1 MRRILAFLWICLIS
15 LSANAQPPQGEN
27 LYVGTFT
34 SEGAEG
40 VYWLKFNPETGDLR
54 SFQTM
59 KGIDNPN
66 FMKRSPDGQLM
77 YIVGRSPGTVD
88 ATGGFV
94 NSYRIGAR
102 GELRFLGKQTSHGG
116 DPCYVDVSPDGKW
129 VALANYGGGSIAIYP
144 VGENGALLSATAII
158 RHQGSGPNISRQK
171 EPHAHS
177 IRFSLDGSRLYA
189 ADLGTD
195 QLLVYQ
201 LDRELGTLTPASQP
215 YVAMPPGSGPR
226 HFEFSRDEKYAYVA
240 NELTSTVTVIEN
252 TGTQFQVVQT
262 ISALSDDYAGTSYC
276 ADIHLS
282 PDEKYV
288 YVSNRGHQ
296 SIAVFERL
304 AEGRLK
310 LVKHVG
316 VEGNWPRN
324 FTIHSSGKYM
334 LVANQRSHNITVF
347 EMKDGIPVYT
357 GKQLK
362 VPAAVCL
369 QF

>member
-1 MRRILAFLWICLIS
+1 MRRILVFFWICLSS
-15 LSANAQPPQGEN
+15 LITTAQPPQGEN

-34 SEGAEG
+34 SESAEG
-40 VYWLKFNPETGDLR
+40 VYWLKFNPQTGDLR
-54 SFQTM
+54 HFQTL

-66 FMKRSPDGQLM
+66 FMKKSPDGQMM
-77 YIVGRSPGTVD
+77 YIVGRAPGTVD

-94 NSYRIGAR
+94 NSYRIGER
-102 GELRFLGKQTSHGG
+102 GELKFLGKQTSHGG
-116 DPCYVDVSPDGKW
+116 DPCYIDVSPDGKW
-129 VALANYGGGSIAIYP
+129 AALANYGGGSIAIYP
-144 VGENGALLSATAII
+144 VGENGALLPATAVI
-158 RHQGSGPNISRQK
+158 RHQGSGPNPGRQK

-177 IRFSLDGSRLYA
+177 IRFSTDGSILYA

-195 QLLVYQ
+195 QLLIYS
-201 LDRELGTLTPASQP
+201 LDKSNGTLSPANQP
-215 YVAMPPGSGPR
+215 FVAMPPGSGPR
-226 HFEFSRDEKYAYVA
+226 HFEFSRDEKFAYVA
-240 NELTSTVTVIEN
+240 NELTSTVTVIET

-262 ISALSDDYAGTSYC
+262 ISALPADFNGTSYC

-304 AEGRLK
+304 GDGKLK
-310 LVKHVG
+310 LIKHVG
-316 VEGNWPRN
+316 VEGDWPRN

-334 LVANQRSHNITVF
+334 LVANQRSHNVTVF
-347 EMKDGIPVYT
+347 ELRGGIPVFS